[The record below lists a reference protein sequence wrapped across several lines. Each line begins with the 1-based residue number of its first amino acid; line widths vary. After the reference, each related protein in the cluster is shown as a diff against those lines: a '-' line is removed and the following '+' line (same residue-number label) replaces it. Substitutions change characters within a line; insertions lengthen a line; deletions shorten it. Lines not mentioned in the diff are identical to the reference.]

1 MDRRLLIERIRPYDE
16 LRSKVSARDVA
27 QAEAFASPRR
37 RDEYLSWRAA
47 LYEYLGRTVQIDYTP
62 AGAPFVA
69 DCPEIHISVSHSA
82 DYVAVAVSDRRC
94 AVDIERADRRFE
106 HVMPRYVSQAEQPL
120 CREKIHAAVVW
131 CAKEAM
137 YKYAGREG
145 ADFLRDIRVT
155 DLAADLSYV
164 EGRLVGLPPMRL
176 SVRFVGDNV
185 VVFLL

>member
-16 LRSKVSARDVA
+16 LRSKVSERDA
-27 QAEAFASPRR
+27 AEAEAFSAPHR

-47 LYEYLGRTVQIDYTP
+47 LYDYLGRKVRIEYTP

-69 DCPEIHISVSHSA
+69 DCPEVHISVSHSA
-82 DYVAVAVSDRRC
+82 DFVAVAVSDRRC
-94 AVDIERADRRFE
+94 AVDIERTDRRFGS
-106 HVMPRYVSQAEQPL
+106 VMPRYVSEAEQPL
-120 CREKIHAAVVW
+120 CREWIHAAVVW

-155 DLAADLSYV
+155 YIAGDLSYV
-164 EGRLVGLPPMRL
+164 EGQVVGLPPMRL
-176 SVRFVGDNV
+176 EVRCVEDNV
-185 VVFLL
+185 VAFLL